1 MSAESSIISWK
12 TSRTIRAPGGLRFL
26 SMSCLWKVSFLLMLV
41 FQFAGIGRSQVLPT
55 AQLGGNVVDPSGAVV
70 PQAAVTLTNAGTDL
84 TKKTQSDTRGQFLF
98 TLVPPGQYVLDVS
111 APGFSPYERKGI
123 TLNVNAT
130 PSIRVVLTLGQI
142 SQKVT
147 VQANAQ
153 MIETQSGSLS
163 QLVNDR
169 YIQRLPL
176 NGRNAAQLVF
186 MAPGAVSGSGQ
197 TSATYANNSQA
208 IPISVNGTYGDQV
221 SYKLDGAS
229 HQDNISNLN
238 ATFPDPDALQE
249 FSVQTNNYDARYG
262 GSAGAIVNIA
272 TKSGTNQFHGS
283 AFDFLRNGV
292 LNARNF
298 FAPAQDKLKRN
309 QFGGTLGGPI
319 KRNKIFFFG
328 SYQGTRTRDVSLSN
342 TAFVPSAAM
351 RSGDFSSLSKPI
363 IDPETGQPF
372 QGNVIPS
379 GRILPI
385 ATNIL
390 ANVPSSSDPTG
401 KLLYARPIDQ
411 NSNQAFGKVDFD
423 TSRNM
428 LAGSFFYVR
437 YSDPGWN
444 ANGTLFN
451 YRLGQ
456 LQTTKEF
463 NVHDNYTL
471 SSNMI
476 NSVVFDGLILDSHQ
490 TKTAPFSIFDFGHLN
505 VAEPAPQFRETQ
517 ISVSGFSG
525 WGGGG
530 PAPPGA
536 WLRSTFEVSDMLSY
550 IRGPHSLYMGAEF
563 TPHEKFDSRT
573 GYEEEPLFQ
582 FTGQATGNA
591 LADLLLGYTSTFKQT
606 AGKAKFTRGKQF
618 AAYVQDNWR
627 VNPRLTLNM
636 GLRWE
641 PFLPYSDP
649 VAQQVGGYLAGVQ
662 SQRFANAP
670 PGLVFAGD
678 PGFPSGGF
686 HNNLGNLA
694 PRLGVAWLLK
704 GGAHATT
711 LRAGWGMFYLQP
723 MIRDYNNF
731 VENAPF
737 SPAAN
742 LFGVNITDPYGSA
755 GVTNPFPPFAPVNPG
770 TDVSFSLP
778 VKFTYF
784 DPNYHLGHENAWN
797 LSIEH
802 QLTQNLLM
810 RVAYVGDRGVGL
822 PYDQET
828 NAAVYGPGA
837 TLSNTNQRRPLYP
850 NFASMQQ
857 LVNQGTSNYNALQV
871 TAEKRLSQQVSFVAN
886 YTYSRSLDIQS
897 FDNQFQ
903 LASPNPY
910 DRMYNYGPSDF
921 NAPNNFSFWGIW
933 ELPAL
938 AAGKS
943 FVRDSLGG
951 WSARGIWTWRSG
963 TPFTITSGQDRSL
976 SGVGLDRADLLGN
989 PFLSLG
995 RPRNQVISE
1004 YFNTSAFALN
1014 APGTFGTSPRNFLQN
1029 PRFFNVDF
1037 ALSKSFRVNERLRA
1051 DLRAEFFNFFN
1062 NVHLGQPGTNV
1073 SSHSTFGRITSAG
1086 DPRIVQVA
1094 LKLEF

>member
-1 MSAESSIISWK
+1 MRAERNVIGQKRCQTAGTSS
-12 TSRTIRAPGGLRFL
+12 RARYVPLFGGR
-26 SMSCLWKVSFLLMLV
+26 KVCFLLILA
-41 FQFAGIGRSQVLPT
+41 FQFAVIGWSQVLPT
-55 AQLGGNVVDPSGAVV
+55 AQLAGNVTDPSGAIV
-70 PQAAVTLTNAGTDL
+70 PQATVTLTNAGTDVAR
-84 TKKTQSDTRGQFLF
+84 KTRTDSRGQFLF

-111 APGFSPYERKGI
+111 ASGFSPYERRGI

-130 PSIRVVLTLGQI
+130 PSIPVVLRLGPV

-153 MIETQSGSLS
+153 MIETQSASLS

-169 YIQRLPL
+169 YIQQLPL

-186 MAPGAVSGSGQ
+186 MAPGAVTGSGQ

-208 IPISVNGTYGDQV
+208 VPISVNGTYGDQV

-249 FSVQTNNYDARYG
+249 FSVQTNNYDARNG

-309 QFGGTLGGPI
+309 QFGGTIGGPI
-319 KRNKIFFFG
+319 KRNKLFFFG

-342 TAFVPSAAM
+342 TAFVPSAAL
-351 RSGDFSSLSKPI
+351 RGGDFSSVSKPV

-372 QGNVIPS
+372 PGNIIPTN
-379 GRILPI
+379 RILPI
-385 ATNIL
+385 ATNVL
-390 ANVPSSSDPTG
+390 AKVPTSSDPTG
-401 KLLYARPIDQ
+401 KLLYSRPIDQ

-437 YSDPGWN
+437 YSDPGWD
-444 ANGTLFN
+444 ANGTLLN

-463 NVHDNYTL
+463 NVHDNYTI

-476 NSVVFDGLILDSHQ
+476 NSAVFDGLILDSLQ
-490 TKTAPFSIFDFGHLN
+490 TRTAPFSIFDFGSPK
-505 VAEPAPQFRETQ
+505 VAEPAAQFRETQ

-536 WLRSTFEVSDMLSY
+536 WLRSTFEMSDMLSY
-550 IRGPHSLYMGAEF
+550 IRGPHSLYMGVEI
-563 TPHEKFDSRT
+563 TPYEKFDSST
-573 GYEEEPLFQ
+573 GFEEEPLFQ
-582 FTGQATGNA
+582 FTGQSTGNA
-591 LADLLLGYTSTFKQT
+591 LADFLLGETSTLKQT
-606 AGKAKFTRGKQF
+606 AGKAKFTRGKEF

-627 VNPRLTLNM
+627 MSPRLTLNL

-641 PFLPYSDP
+641 PFLPYHDP
-649 VAQQVGGYLAGVQ
+649 VAQQVGGYAAGVQ
-662 SQRFANAP
+662 SQRFSNAP
-670 PGLVFAGD
+670 LGLVFAGD

-686 HNNLGNLA
+686 HHNLGNFA
-694 PRLGVAWLLK
+694 PRVGVAWVLR
-704 GGAHATT
+704 GGSHPTT
-711 LRAGWGMFYLQP
+711 LRGGWGMFYLQP

-731 VENAPF
+731 VQNAPF
-737 SPAAN
+737 SPSAN
-742 LFGVNITDPYGSA
+742 LFGVNILDPYGSA
-755 GVTNPFPPFAPVNPG
+755 GVSNPFPPFAPVNPSQ
-770 TDVSFSLP
+770 DVAFSLP
-778 VKFTYF
+778 VTFTYF

-802 QLTQNLLM
+802 QITQNLLL
-810 RVAYVGDRGVGL
+810 RVAYVGDRGIGL

-828 NAAVYGPGA
+828 NAAVYGAGA
-837 TLSNTNQRRPLYP
+837 KLSNTDSRRPLYP
-850 NFASMQQ
+850 NFASLQE

-871 TAEKRLSQQVSFVAN
+871 TVEKRLSQRVSFVAN

-903 LASPNPY
+903 IANPSPY

-921 NAPNNFSFWGIW
+921 NTPHNFSLWGIW

-938 AAGKS
+938 AHS
-943 FVRDSLGG
+943 ESLVRGALGG

-963 TPFTITSGQDRSL
+963 MPFTITSGQDRSL
-976 SGVGLDRADLLGN
+976 SGVGKDRADLVGN
-989 PFLSLG
+989 PFLSLS
-995 RPRNQVISE
+995 RSRSQLISE

-1014 APGTFGTSPRNFLQN
+1014 TLGTFGTSPRNFLQN
-1029 PRFFNVDF
+1029 PRDFNVDF
-1037 ALSKSFRVNERLRA
+1037 ALSKSFRLSERFRA
-1051 DLRAEFFNFFN
+1051 DLRGEFFNLFN

-1086 DPRIVQVA
+1086 EPRIVQVA
-1094 LKLEF
+1094 LKIEF